1 MNGYRRKAHFLG
13 RGLVCL
19 SCGKGFA
26 SQGRLRRHLV
36 SVPLCVRNWG
46 AFEPDDSESHD
57 VAPHLAPPS
66 QVEGQRREL
75 DLTPESD
82 HTISTTLLTALNPLD
97 GAEEAEVWNC
107 VEEHA
112 EPLQVLRCT
121 VEAWHSA
128 YPDSYWHQ
136 EVAENALLK
145 LLLDPDVSAGS
156 FPTEHVDLPSACLPW
171 FRAFGFEC
179 SESGLCSPRKRRPT
193 LCHLNL

>member
-1 MNGYRRKAHFLG
+1 M
-13 RGLVCL
+13 
-19 SCGKGFA
+19 
-26 SQGRLRRHLV
+26 
-36 SVPLCVRNWG
+36 
-46 AFEPDDSESHD
+46 
-57 VAPHLAPPS
+57 
-66 QVEGQRREL
+66 
-75 DLTPESD
+75 
-82 HTISTTLLTALNPLD
+82 
-97 GAEEAEVWNC
+97 WNC

-193 LCHLNL
+193 LCHLNFINHAWRAS